1 MKFETMVEL
10 QSFWRLSVPH
20 KMKNFFLHS
29 LSLSVTCARTVRSQ
43 HSHFI
48 TFEYRFHIK
57 FPMSLEAIRHIVL
70 EEKGIPILLRVLT
83 THKNVKLAIALVETL
98 TLFARDSTSLFL
110 S

>member
-1 MKFETMVEL
+1 
-10 QSFWRLSVPH
+10 
-20 KMKNFFLHS
+20 
-29 LSLSVTCARTVRSQ
+29 
-43 HSHFI
+43 
-48 TFEYRFHIK
+48 
-57 FPMSLEAIRHIVL
+57 MSLEAIRHIVL